1 MPQRFG
7 NLMRT
12 YWPRFD
18 LSEFENSVPAIE
30 YLDWYI
36 PRLIQERKHNLS
48 FSGMQYDWDIP
59 ELLQDGIYDIG
70 KKHMGK
76 IEDPRIIIANREGV
90 NVENVLIC
98 HGATQ
103 GINLSLL
110 AMITKLR
117 SLKQNIVVAVESPT
131 YAPLPQSALI
141 LANEVIKIKRN
152 PPSSGIGNWKI
163 NKQEWADAMIK
174 SDILMLTPVSN
185 PSGWNLDPD
194 DRNWIADFAEKH
206 NVGIIADEVYIDAY
220 RSKTNFHPMHKYGN
234 GNISINSLTK
244 IYSLGQ
250 IRFGWIISDKDT
262 IEVARRVFMTFSGV
276 MGSPTMRI
284 ASAALRRLSEVDA
297 AIEHYRS
304 QNLPKLRAVLQ
315 RFSIKWNEPEAGIFG
330 CFELP
335 NNILGEDFA
344 DGPCKDNDLLVIPG
358 SMFCDSLKNWVRVA
372 WSIEPKSFGLAI
384 SALENSLNSAIN

>member
-1 MPQRFG
+1 
-7 NLMRT
+7 MRT

-18 LSEFENSVPAIE
+18 LSEFENSVPPIE

-90 NVENVLIC
+90 DVDNVLIC

-117 SLKQNIVVAVESPT
+117 SVKQNIVVAVESPT

-152 PPSSGIGNWKI
+152 PPRNGIGNWQI
-163 NKQEWADAMIK
+163 NREEWAHAIIK
-174 SDILMLTPVSN
+174 CDILMITPVSN
-185 PSGWNLDPD
+185 PSGWNLDSD
-194 DRNWIADFAEKH
+194 DRKWIADFAQKH

-220 RSKTNFHPMHKYGN
+220 RTKTNFHPMHKYGN

-244 IYSLGQ
+244 IYSLGH

-262 IEVARRVFMTFSGV
+262 IEIARRVFMTFSGV

-284 ASAALRRLSEVDA
+284 ASAALHRLDEVDS
-297 AIEHYRS
+297 AIEYYRS
-304 QNLPKLRAVLQ
+304 HNLPKLRAVLE

-330 CFELP
+330 CFKLP
-335 NNILGEDFA
+335 NNILAEDFA
-344 DGPCKDNDLLVIPG
+344 DGPCKDNDLLVVPG
-358 SMFCDSLKNWVRVA
+358 SMFCDSLKHWVRVA
-372 WSIEPKSFGLAI
+372 WSIEPKSFELAI
-384 SALENSLNSAIN
+384 SALENSLNLAIN

>member
-1 MPQRFG
+1 MP
-7 NLMRT
+7 T

-18 LSEFENSVPAIE
+18 LSEFENSVPPIE

-59 ELLQDGIYDIG
+59 KLLKDGIYDIG

-76 IEDPRIIIANREGV
+76 IEDPRTIIAKREGV
-90 NVENVLIC
+90 SVDNVLIC

-110 AMITKLR
+110 ATITKLR
-117 SLKQNIVVAVESPT
+117 SKKQNIVVAVESPT

-141 LANEVIKIKRN
+141 LADEVIRIKRY
-152 PPSSGIGNWKI
+152 PPKTGIGNWRI
-163 NKQEWADAMIK
+163 NKEEWVLAIEK
-174 SDILMLTPVSN
+174 SDILMITPVSN
-185 PSGWNLDPD
+185 PSGWNLNFD
-194 DRNWIADFAEKH
+194 DRTWIADTAYQN
-206 NVGIIADEVYIDAY
+206 NVSIIADEVYLDGY
-220 RSKTNFHPMHKYGN
+220 RSKTDYYPMHKYGN

-262 IEVARRVFMTFSGV
+262 IEIARRVFMTFSGS
-276 MGSPTMRI
+276 MASPTMRI
-284 ASAALRRLSEVDA
+284 AGAALHKLDEVDA
-297 AIEHYRS
+297 AIKDYRKE
-304 QNLPKLRAVLQ
+304 NLPKLRKVLK
-315 RFSIKWNEPEAGIFG
+315 RFSIIWNEPEAGIFG

-335 NNILGEDFA
+335 NKILAEDFA
-344 DGPCKDNDLLVIPG
+344 DGPCKDNNLLVIPG

-372 WSIEPKSFGLAI
+372 WSIEPKSFETAI
-384 SALENSLNSAIN
+384 YALEKALESALT